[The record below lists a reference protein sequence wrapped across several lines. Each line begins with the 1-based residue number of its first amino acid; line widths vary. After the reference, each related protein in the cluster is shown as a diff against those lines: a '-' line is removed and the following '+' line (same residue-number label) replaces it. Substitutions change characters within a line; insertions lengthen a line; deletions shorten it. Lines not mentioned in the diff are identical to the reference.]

1 MTRHLLHAFPSFNA
15 GGMETRTS
23 DIINHFG
30 NRYRHTIIALDRN
43 LSCREKINPS
53 LDVQFLEVPDNKSNL
68 LANLKTFTQTL
79 KKINPDLLLT
89 YNFGSVEW
97 SLASAIANV
106 CPELHW
112 EEGFT
117 TEEATKQLTRR
128 IYIRRLFLART
139 RKIIV
144 VSRQMQKIATDVWKF
159 SPKKVLYLPNGVD
172 LKQYANQSAKN
183 LPPELS
189 AGAGSLLIGTVA
201 RLRQEKNIPRLLR
214 VFREAT
220 QNVNAK
226 LVIVGS
232 GEMYEPILRHIQE
245 LNLTEKVIMT
255 GYINDPSAIVKAL
268 DILAISSDT
277 EQMPISV
284 LEAMAAGI
292 PVVGTD
298 VGDIKEMIAPL
309 NVEFLCQADDEN
321 AFVKNLKRLMAD
333 EVLRGT
339 IGVDNIARS
348 QANFDKQLM
357 FDNYEKLY
365 ELDI

>member
-1 MTRHLLHAFPSFNA
+1 MTRHLLHVFPSFNA

-43 LSCREKINPS
+43 LACREKINPA
-53 LDVQFLEVPDNKSNL
+53 LDVKYLEVPDNKSNL
-68 LANLKTFTQTL
+68 LVNLKTFVGTL
-79 KKINPDLLLT
+79 RKIRPDLLLT

-117 TEEATKQLTRR
+117 SEEATQQLTRR
-128 IYIRRLFLART
+128 IYIRRVFLART
-139 RKIIV
+139 KKIIV
-144 VSRQMQKIATDVWKF
+144 VSRQMQKIATDSWKF
-159 SPKKVLYLPNGVD
+159 SPEKVLYLPNGVD
-172 LKQYANQSAKN
+172 LVKYSNLAEKI
-183 LPPELS
+183 LPPEL
-189 AGAGSLLIGTVA
+189 ADGVGSLLIGTVA

-220 QNVNAK
+220 KGINAK

-232 GEMYEPILRHIQE
+232 GEMYDSIMQNIQE
-245 LNLTEKVIMT
+245 LELTEKVIMT

-268 DILAISSDT
+268 DILAISSNT

-292 PVVGTD
+292 PITGTN
-298 VGDIKEMIAPL
+298 VGDIKEMIAPS
-309 NVEFLCQADDEN
+309 NVPFLCQTEDEKG
-321 AFVKNLKRLMAD
+321 FVKNLLQLIND
-333 EVLRGT
+333 EALRKI
-339 IGVDNIARS
+339 IGQDNLARS

-365 ELDI
+365 ELNI

>member
-15 GGMETRTS
+15 GGMETRTT

-43 LSCREKINPS
+43 LSCREKLDPS
-53 LDVQFLEVPDNKSNL
+53 LDVEFLEVPDNKSNL
-68 LANLKTFTQTL
+68 LANLKTFGGTL
-79 KKINPDLLLT
+79 KKIKPDLLLT

-97 SLASAIANV
+97 SLANALANV

-128 IYIRRLFLART
+128 IYIRRIFLART
-139 RKIIV
+139 RKIVV
-144 VSRQMQKIATDVWKF
+144 VSRQMQKIATEVWKF
-159 SPKKVLYLPNGVD
+159 SPEKVLYLPNGVD
-172 LKQYANQSAKN
+172 LQKYANQAEKK
-183 LPPELS
+183 LPLELS

-201 RLRQEKNIPRLLR
+201 RLRQEKNIPRFLR
-214 VFREAT
+214 VFRAAA

-232 GEMYEPILRHIQE
+232 GEMYESILRNIQE

-298 VGDIKEMIAPL
+298 VGDIKEMIAPN
-309 NVEFLCQADDEN
+309 NVEFLCRADDEN
-321 AFVKNLKRLMAD
+321 AFVSNLKRLMDDAA
-333 EVLRGT
+333 LRGK
-339 IGVDNIARS
+339 IGLDNNLRS

-365 ELDI
+365 ELAI